1 MRVLVEYRSVLALA
15 VLAMLALLPDAVFA
29 ANAIDDTFCN
39 IIGAFSGGTGKAIET
54 VCVIILGIMLMLG
67 KLSLS
72 STMSEVLGAG
82 LVVGAGSV
90 VMALGAGDGVIC
102 P

>member
-1 MRVLVEYRSVLALA
+1 MLVEYRSVLALA